1 MMGTIAITLLCLIC
15 FEVQF
20 RTDSLMAA
28 DGDPAR
34 RLAQTAA
41 GPEKTGQRPP
51 EAAPP
56 PSRGKAPDET
66 GQEQAPAA
74 PTRSEPLKPFNPTEK
89 VKADQ
94 AIDFPAD
101 I

>member
-1 MMGTIAITLLCLIC
+1 MCCEA
-15 FEVQF
+15 QF
-20 RTDSLMAA
+20 STDSRVAA
-28 DGDPAR
+28 NGDQASY
-34 RLAQTAA
+34 LAQTAA
-41 GPEKTGQRPP
+41 GPEKAGRRPP

-66 GQEQAPAA
+66 GREQTPAA
-74 PTRSEPLKPFNPTEK
+74 PSKSEPLKPFDPTEK

>member
-1 MMGTIAITLLCLIC
+1 MMKTIAITMLCLVC
-15 FEVQF
+15 LGSGF
-20 RTDSLMAA
+20 RSGSLAA
-28 DGDPAR
+28 PTGGRVNDV
-34 RLAQTAA
+34 AQTYT
-41 GPEKTGQRPP
+41 GPEKDGRRPP

-56 PSRGKAPDET
+56 PSRGKAPGET
-66 GQEQAPAA
+66 GREQPPAA
-74 PTRSEPLKPFNPTEK
+74 PSKGAPLQPFDPTEK